1 MKSRLNLQIH
11 HKFRDVSWFHK
22 ESDWIGDKCLMKDYK
37 NLTDK
42 KAQFMKNEII
52 KNDNQVKWE
61 KLNALDVA
69 CGPGIMA

>member
-1 MKSRLNLQIH
+1 
-11 HKFRDVSWFHK
+11 
-22 ESDWIGDKCLMKDYK
+22 MKDYK

-69 CGPGIMA
+69 CGPGILA